1 MIIITIT
8 ASKSDGTLELS
19 DRGKSNVNN
28 GEEVQWHIANNSGV
42 DSITSIGMKPPMP
55 AEPSTDIFSDPP
67 HQLGNSRNW
76 KGTVSE
82 TAANGDVYNYFI
94 KWLADDGSGEHTF
107 DPKLKVNSR

>member
-1 MIIITIT
+1 MIIITVT
-8 ASKSDGTLELS
+8 ESNPDGSLELS

-42 DSITSIGMKPPMP
+42 KSITGIAMKTSTT
-55 AEPSTDIFSDPP
+55 EPNTDIFSEAP
-67 HQLGNSRNW
+67 QQVGGSRNW

-82 TAANGDVYNYFI
+82 TAAAGDEYIYFI
-94 KWLADDGSGEHTF
+94 KWLADDGSGEQIF